1 MANHPGIQAR
11 LPRLLRAHVLH
22 FETAIE
28 NAVLA
33 FSGALPEGA
42 RVLDAGAGEGQYKGR
57 FSRFRYTGV
66 DLGVGDNAWNYGS
79 LDAVSDLSALPF
91 ADASFDACINIVT
104 LEHLKEPLAALRE
117 MGRVLKPG
125 GKLLLIAPHEWE
137 VHQAPHDYFR
147 YTRHGLEHL
156 LSQSGFDRL
165 DIQPVGGYFRLL
177 SRRLFNG
184 LQFFPGLLAIP
195 AALLLVPPALLL
207 PVFDGMDREKNFT
220 LGYIC
225 FAARQSVSS

>member
-1 MANHPGIQAR
+1 MPYHPGIQAR
-11 LPRLLRAHVLH
+11 LPRFLRAHVLH

-28 NAVLA
+28 NAVRV
-33 FSGALPEGA
+33 FSDALPEGA

-57 FSRFRYTGV
+57 FSRLRYTGV
-66 DLGVGDNAWNYGS
+66 DLAVGDNAWNYGG

-91 ADASFDACINIVT
+91 PNASFDACINIVT

-156 LSQSGFDRL
+156 LSESGFGGL
-165 DIQPVGGYFRLL
+165 DIRPVGGYFRLL

-195 AALLLVPPALLL
+195 AALLFVPPALLL
-207 PVFDGMDREKNFT
+207 PLFDGLDQEKNFT

-225 FAARQSVSS
+225 FALRQPLSS